1 MGDVSMMNY
10 EKVIKV
16 LEDENNRVDVTEWQ
30 RSANLHRI
38 QWIRLMNR
46 PKQPA
51 EPYVRLDIVSE
62 RLKDPNF
69 TCRPNSLLKGVE
81 S

>member
-1 MGDVSMMNY
+1 MGVNMMDY
-10 EKVIKV
+10 EKVIRA
-16 LEDENNRVDVTEWQ
+16 LEDENKRVDTTEWQ

-51 EPYVRLDIVSE
+51 EPYVSLDLVSE
-62 RLKDPNF
+62 RLKNPEF
-69 TCRPNSLLKGVE
+69 TCRPNSLLQK
-81 S
+81 